1 MTKKD
6 INLILKLC

>member
-6 INLILKLC
+6 IQHQL